1 MTEKETPPNNIII
14 TKSDLIV
21 TIDDE
26 ITESN
31 FIESPQYQSIIQQAK
46 SEGCILKIHSFLE
59 CEQFSSRIEKI
70 INVNNQTI
78 LSKSARKKIVQNKKK
93 YEFLFIGGGFYIKC
107 VCNESANIHQFGI
120 KKIISFLDSR
130 GKYSIERWLNWIIK
144 NSMTSN
150 DVFIKMLPLLIFIP
164 DYICNV
170 NYSLN
175 YPTLKIK
182 DIPLNPFSPVSLLP
196 VNLSLPL
203 TPNSFF
209 LPFYKNFE
217 VNCHPLYSSP
227 VSYKFSEDFIQ
238 KLNEINHPY
247 ALQLLLHIKST
258 EPKTLLHPLLKCLIQ
273 YENQT
278 LQNNTLSIEPNCLQS
293 DELLENLTEQIY
305 ILPFNNLNIS
315 LPSNNINNLTFNE
328 SYQIYVLLLKQQPEH
343 CLSIIRQLVNIIGNP
358 FSSGIVQSLPDEFKP
373 TISQVIIESIPSHP
387 LMSNYFEESL
397 QYLQTISKKTNL
409 LPSLIYVLNS
419 LNTLTKEEL
428 MKREELIVDFIEYC
442 LNHITNLS
450 EQLKLAF
457 TEGCSNFI
465 RVLYDFD
472 DLTLPIA
479 KETSLRYRIID
490 ILTQIIQIYPN
501 VITSLSITF
510 KNCIEPLNYTPY
522 NPLSYGIFSNSGSS
536 TPSRSVSRSDL
547 YSTISRSGSLNFN
560 ESYCESKSR
569 NSKSKSESSKSLKRS
584 GRKNNNIETVKI
596 GNIIGIRNLGSTCY
610 LNSILQQLYGDV
622 YFRNS
627 MLLIDSIKPEQ
638 PFLSSLRDLFI
649 KLMRSSIV
657 IDPRT
662 EVSEM
667 RNKKYGIIKPG
678 VQRDA
683 CEMLMEILDSVSD
696 ELKGNLGINAL
707 KKSYLIEALT
717 EIRSCDCSHN
727 QQRVEEHVV
736 LPLEIK
742 GLKNLEESLEILTGT
757 EYIGDKQYKCEE
769 CHKQINIKKQ
779 MFLHQLPNTL
789 IFQLKRFDFNLQ
801 TFQQEKINSRFLF
814 PDYIN
819 LRPFTFTKIK
829 DEEYCLAGVI
839 VHSGNCT
846 GGHYTS
852 YIKDGSKWFLC
863 NDEQVIEVKR
873 EYAEMEWFGTKNKS
887 GYLLFYRR
895 ITPLEEIP
903 SISIKTTTV
912 PIEKEQKSSKKNKK
926 GKSKK
931 GYETKF
937 EIIKDGEKKNGNS
950 CLSSTLTSSIS
961 ESTQSSSIDLNE
973 EINEFEQQESIYT
986 EQYLF
991 DENIFYSFLLE
1002 LYQHIEIC
1010 TKETVSFI
1018 IQIIMFS
1025 LNERRNEDFCE
1036 ERKQLLNYV
1045 LENPCQIV
1053 AESLIENEI
1062 NNKVIMTKRYCFN
1075 PRSTSSKYTSYVID
1089 CLKLCS
1095 IEINQRYLY
1104 QLFVFYS
1111 TLTLTKAHVH
1121 GIKTL
1126 FGNGLRL
1133 LTDLSSLKCSIDNAV
1148 MKQLFLSIKQSDFIL
1163 DCMNIDISVYYN
1175 FVYSLYLLFDSDVKN
1190 ALFLVDLL
1198 VMFKTKHHFDLQKSL
1213 DFSILSKFFIKLSN
1227 KLPNELFKSRI
1238 FIKVYSCLDS
1248 FYTIEDIVHT
1258 SPLYSLLINIV
1269 KTYSLTEI
1277 KFIIQCLCNE
1287 ESECSIKNHVLFTL
1301 IYDYCFRHLQE
1312 VERAN

>member
-21 TIDDE
+21 TLNEE

-46 SEGCILKIHSFLE
+46 SEECIFKTKSLIE

-70 INVNNQTI
+70 INVNNQTT
-78 LSKSARKKIVQNKKK
+78 LSKSARKKIIQNKKK
-93 YEFLFIGGGFYIKC
+93 YEFLFVGGGFYIKC
-107 VCNESANIHQFGI
+107 ICNENDDIHQFGI
-120 KKIISFLDSR
+120 KKVILFLDSR
-130 GKYSIERWLNWIIK
+130 GKCSIEHWLNWIIK
-144 NSMTSN
+144 NSMISN
-150 DVFIKMLPLLIFIP
+150 DVFIRMLPLLIFIP

-170 NYSLN
+170 NYSLT
-175 YPTLKIK
+175 YPILKIR
-182 DIPLNPFSPVSLLP
+182 DISLNPFSSVSLLP

-217 VNCHPLYSSP
+217 VNCHPLYTSP
-227 VSYKFSEDFIQ
+227 ISYKFSEDLIQ

-247 ALQLLLHIKST
+247 ALQLLLHIKPT
-258 EPKTLLHPLLKCLIQ
+258 ETQISLHPLLKCLIK

-278 LQNNTLSIEPNCLQS
+278 LQSNTLSIESNCSQPN
-293 DELLENLTEQIY
+293 ELLENLTEQIY
-305 ILPFNNLNIS
+305 ILPFDNLNIS

-343 CLSIIRQLVNIIGNP
+343 CLSIIKQLVNIIGNS

-373 TISQVIIESIPSHP
+373 IISQAIIESIPSHP

-397 QYLQTISKKTNL
+397 QYLPTISKKTNL
-409 LPSLIYVLNS
+409 LPPLIYILNS

-428 MKREELIVDFIEYC
+428 IKREELIVDFIEYC

-450 EQLKLAF
+450 EHLKLAF
-457 TEGCSNFI
+457 TEGCSSFI
-465 RVLYDFD
+465 RMLYEFD
-472 DLTLPIA
+472 DLSPPIA
-479 KETSLRYRIID
+479 KEISLRYRIID
-490 ILTQIIQIYPN
+490 ILTQIIQIYPD

-547 YSTISRSGSLNFN
+547 YSNISRSGSLNFN
-560 ESYCESKSR
+560 ESYYESKSR
-569 NSKSKSESSKSLKRS
+569 NSKSRSDSKSLKRS
-584 GRKNNNIETVKI
+584 GRKNSSIETIKI

-627 MLLIDSIKPEQ
+627 MLLIDSVKLEQ
-638 PFLSSLRDLFI
+638 PFLNSLRDLFV
-649 KLMRSSIV
+649 KLMRSSTV

-667 RNKKYGIIKPG
+667 RNKKYGIIKPNI
-678 VQRDA
+678 QRDA
-683 CEMLMEILDSVSD
+683 CEMLMEILDSIND
-696 ELKGNLGINAL
+696 ELKGNPGINSL
-707 KKSYLIEALT
+707 KKSYLIETLT

-742 GLKNLEESLEILTGT
+742 GLKKLEESLEILTGT

-789 IFQLKRFDFNLQ
+789 VFQLKRFDFNLQ
-801 TFQQEKINSRFLF
+801 TFQQEKINSSFIF

-819 LRPFTFTKIK
+819 LRPFTFNKIK

-852 YIKDGSKWFLC
+852 YIKDGTKWFLC

-903 SISIKTTTV
+903 SVSIKTTTIT
-912 PIEKEQKSSKKNKK
+912 IEKEQKSSKKNKK

-931 GYETKF
+931 IHETKF

-950 CLSSTLTSSIS
+950 CLSSILTSSIS

-973 EINEFEQQESIYT
+973 EINEIEQQDSIYT

-1018 IQIIMFS
+1018 VQIIMFS
-1025 LNERRNEDFCE
+1025 LNERRNEDCCE
-1036 ERKQLLNYV
+1036 ERKQLLNYL

-1053 AESLIENEI
+1053 AESLIESEI

-1075 PRSTSSKYTSYVID
+1075 PRSTSTKYTSYFID
-1089 CLKLCS
+1089 CLKLCP
-1095 IEINQRYLY
+1095 IEINQHYLY
-1104 QLFVFYS
+1104 QLLVFYS
-1111 TLTLTKAHVH
+1111 TLTLTKAHIH
-1121 GIKTL
+1121 GTKTL

-1133 LTDLSSLKCSIDNAV
+1133 LTDLSSLKCSISDAV

-1163 DCMNIDISVYYN
+1163 DCINIDISIYYN
-1175 FVYSLYLLFDSDVKN
+1175 FIYSLYLLFDSDVKN
-1190 ALFLVDLL
+1190 TLFLVDLL

-1227 KLPNELFKSRI
+1227 KLPNPLFKSRVFLKI
-1238 FIKVYSCLDS
+1238 YNCLDS
-1248 FYTIEDIVHT
+1248 FYTNEEPVHK
-1258 SPLYSLLINIV
+1258 SPLYSLLVNIT
-1269 KTYSLTEI
+1269 KTYSLTET
-1277 KFIIQCLCNE
+1277 KFIIQCLDNE
-1287 ESECSIKNHVLFTL
+1287 ESECSIKNHVLFIL
-1301 IYDYCFRHLQE
+1301 VYDYCFRHLQE